1 MKHRHIVVT
10 ILALLAA
17 SAAAQVQSPEQLFQ
31 QANAYYQQ
39 GNYTAAAETY
49 ESILKTGV
57 FGGELYF
64 NLGNAYYKQGN
75 MGKAILNYERALRI
89 MPADDDLQHNL
100 QLANL
105 LVVDKIEV
113 TPRLFI
119 WDWWDGIKAW
129 FSLSGSTWLV
139 YVLFVLLAGAL
150 VAIILARSFAWRK
163 IGFLAALVAG
173 VLLLFAVLILVDKA
187 RDTARDDEA
196 IVVATITTIK
206 NSPDEKSSDAFVLHA
221 GVKVRITDSVNT
233 WVKIR
238 LADGKV
244 GWMDRSAAERI

>member
-10 ILALLAA
+10 TLALV
-17 SAAAQVQSPEQLFQ
+17 AAAANAQSPEQLFQ
-31 QANAYYQQ
+31 QANGYYQQ
-39 GNYTAAAETY
+39 GNFAAAAGTY

-57 FGGELYF
+57 VGGELYF

-89 MPADDDLQHNL
+89 IPADDDLRHNL

-105 LVVDKIEV
+105 LMVDKIEV
-113 TPRLFI
+113 TPRLFV

-129 FSLSGSTWLV
+129 FSLSGITWLV
-139 YVLFVLLAGAL
+139 YVLLLLLAGAI
-150 VAIILARSFAWRK
+150 VAIILARSFTWRK
-163 IGFLAALVAG
+163 IGFLATLVAG
-173 VLLLFAVLILVDKA
+173 VFLLFAALILVDKA

-196 IVVATITTIK
+196 IIVATITTIK

-221 GVKVRITDSVNT
+221 GVKVRITDNVNT

-244 GWMDRSAAERI
+244 GWMDRSAAEKI

>member
-1 MKHRHIVVT
+1 MKHRHIVVS
-10 ILALLAA
+10 ILALLVA
-17 SAAAQVQSPEQLFQ
+17 SAAAQAQSPEQLFQ
-31 QANAYYQQ
+31 QANGYYQQ
-39 GNYTAAAETY
+39 GNYAAATEAY
-49 ESILKTGV
+49 ESILKTGLV
-57 FGGELYF
+57 GGALYF

-89 MPADDDLQHNL
+89 MPADDDLHHNL

-119 WDWWDGIKAW
+119 WDWWDSIKAW
-129 FSLSGSTWLV
+129 FSLNGITWLG
-139 YVLFVLLAGAL
+139 YVLFVLVAGSI
-150 VAIILARSFAWRK
+150 VSIILARSFAWRK
-163 IGFLAALVAG
+163 IGFLSTLVAG
-173 VLLLFAVLILVDKA
+173 FFLLFAVLVLLDKA
-187 RDTARDDEA
+187 RDIARDDEA
-196 IVVATITTIK
+196 IIVATITTIK

-244 GWMDRSAAERI
+244 GWMDRSAAEKI